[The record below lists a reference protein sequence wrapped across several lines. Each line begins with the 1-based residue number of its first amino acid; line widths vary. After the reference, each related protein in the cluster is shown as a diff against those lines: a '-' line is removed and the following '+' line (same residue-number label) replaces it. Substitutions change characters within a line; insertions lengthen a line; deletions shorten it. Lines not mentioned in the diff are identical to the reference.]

1 MSAHD
6 YADSEEPAKMERDSP
21 VNGNHLKN
29 GDSRTSSRSPLP
41 PKKESSP
48 NSDAPDPMKENI
60 GEIVLKQEPGQPPKL
75 SRSSSQKVA
84 SRPPPLYTHLPDSTQ
99 DALATFEQIPGCIYA
114 NKYMGYTEHAME
126 CDCAEEWGKSGFR
139 VASVSSCPI
148 PKRTFSYF
156 GIFGMERPRA
166 YR

>member
-6 YADSEEPAKMERDSP
+6 RADSEEPAKMERHSP

-48 NSDAPDPMKENI
+48 NSDASDTMKENI

-126 CDCAEEWGKSGFR
+126 CDCAEEWGKFWF
-139 VASVSSCPI
+139 SS
-148 PKRTFSYF
+148 SF
-156 GIFGMERPRA
+156 GVFLVRFPRGHLA
-166 YR
+166 LWHD